1 MNNKKPLGT
10 IFDTITYESSKQLD
24 NMIDDMDELQIKFL
38 ITKAL
43 ESSFNRG
50 AFNLVESEIVSK
62 IIRKTS
68 FTIQEDFNP

>member
-62 IIRKTS
+62 IIRKTF
-68 FTIQEDFNP
+68 FTIQEDVNP